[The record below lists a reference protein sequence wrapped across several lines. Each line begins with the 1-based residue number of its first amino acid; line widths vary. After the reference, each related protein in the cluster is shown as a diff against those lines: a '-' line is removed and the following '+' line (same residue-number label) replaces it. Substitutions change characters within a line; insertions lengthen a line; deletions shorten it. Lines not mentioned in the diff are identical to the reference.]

1 MTGPV
6 YLAGETITCQVSVVN
21 NAATTQVS
29 FLWGSALNC
38 GSLGFLKSRFQV
50 LAWAS
55 ASLHCFCTVSDS
67 KVAVAQWLICV
78 YACRGRFSPHES
90 LLVLTAIVCRLP
102 FLTGRSL
109 GSPAPRIHQIAHPFR
124 LMNYQ
129 LSSDL
134 IGLIVSEESLF
145 FQQPCAG
152 EAGLPVLSTPT
163 KILFCDLTL
172 APGERQVAEYQ
183 ETIPPSA
190 SPSYRGTSVK
200 YSYKVV
206 QQKMCLKMPD
216 CYK

>member
-1 MTGPV
+1 MFLLVTYICCWVIFFQVICHNLSQFQNMEVSCQLVTGPV

-21 NAATTQVS
+21 NSATTQV
-29 FLWGSALNC
+29 FVLWGSALNC
-38 GSLGFLKSRFQV
+38 RSLGFLKSRFQV

-67 KVAVAQWLICV
+67 KVAIGQWLICV

-124 LMNYQ
+124 LMDHQ

-134 IGLIVSEESLF
+134 IGLI
-145 FQQPCAG
+145 
-152 EAGLPVLSTPT
+152 
-163 KILFCDLTL
+163 
-172 APGERQVAEYQ
+172 
-183 ETIPPSA
+183 A
-190 SPSYRGTSVK
+190 SV
-200 YSYKVV
+200 
-206 QQKMCLKMPD
+206 
-216 CYK
+216 